1 MEHLDEGVV
10 INVGNVLIALNV
22 TTSMGYVNLDVHLD
36 SLASLV
42 KTVKSS
48 QALNLLVCTIF
59 LIESKMFKNGC
70 VHI

>member
-36 SLASLV
+36 SLASHV

-59 LIESKMFKNGC
+59 LIEFKMFKNGC